1 MRVQCSLIINDNE
14 VYEAIQ
20 DLKEQKELNP
30 LLARLITRYIEDEN
44 FRLAL
49 DADAEYAP
57 EGDVNFDSVYAET
70 RENLATLDIL
80 LQDAENVFNDG
91 KSTLE
96 DCMEQAENIGVMK
109 RNVDEE
115 TGAVSQVSL
124 IEAKKQLIKEE
135 EAGDDDILDIKFIA
149 KQLQQVTSRVDTI
162 MSDIAMLK
170 SKGIIADTAKE
181 TVEDEPVFDEE
192 VISEQEPVELGCTD
206 TQPTQ
211 EVEEQD
217 TEDFTFVPEDV
228 PEDVPEK
235 EEEPETSQSGEASS
249 DIGDL
254 LSSLF

>member
-135 EAGDDDILDIKFIA
+135 EAGDDDMLDIKFIA

-170 SKGIIADTAKE
+170 SKGIIADTTKE

-217 TEDFTFVPEDV
+217 TEDFTFVQ
-228 PEDVPEK
+228 EDVPEK